1 MVPVTSDRPD
11 PTPGQAQEHDPEQ
24 DTEQD
29 PGEDTQPYRT
39 SLPPGSSTP
48 PPPRPGAV
56 RRSLSGAARGARA
69 AGRGAKAAG
78 RGARVAGRG
87 AGTAG
92 QYAVSQARRAARAEG
107 AGDSGLSRLI
117 ELHAFNAAG
126 DAAVAISLAG
136 TLFFQVPTG
145 EARGQVALFLGL
157 TMLPFAIV
165 APLIGPFL
173 DRFSHG
179 RRWAVGA
186 TMATRAFL
194 CWVLATAVITESAWL
209 FPAALGVLVASKAY
223 GVTRAAA
230 VPRLLPPGLTLV
242 KANARVSLAGV
253 VGAAVS
259 APLAI
264 LASTFGPEWSL
275 RYAFVVFVLATIWA
289 IRLPDKVD
297 ASQGEGELVLTGSTE
312 VTPGSRRPKTRIPAA
327 VAFALRANCG
337 PRWLSGFLTMFMAF
351 LLRDNPIGDWKP
363 EVLLGLVIGAAGVG
377 NTLGIAIGSVLRK
390 LNPAATVVLALLA
403 DAVVVV
409 IASLFYGLLALA
421 LLGLTAGLAQALAK
435 LSLDSTIQRDVPSR
449 IQASAFARSDTTLQL
464 AWVIGGFV
472 GIAMPLNPQLGLGVA
487 AGVLGAWATFV
498 LVTRPARMRPAASAA
513 AESRT

>member
-1 MVPVTSDRPD
+1 
-11 PTPGQAQEHDPEQ
+11 
-24 DTEQD
+24 
-29 PGEDTQPYRT
+29 
-39 SLPPGSSTP
+39 
-48 PPPRPGAV
+48 
-56 RRSLSGAARGARA
+56 
-69 AGRGAKAAG
+69 
-78 RGARVAGRG
+78 VAGRG

-92 QYAVSQARRAARAEG
+92 HYAVSQARRAARAEG

-179 RRWAVGA
+179 RRWAVGS
-186 TMATRAFL
+186 TMAIRCFL
-194 CWVLATAVITESAWL
+194 CWVLATAVITESGWL
-209 FPAALGVLVASKAY
+209 FPAALGCLVASKAY

-230 VPRLLPPGLTLV
+230 VPRLLPPDLTLV

-253 VGAAVS
+253 VGAGIS

-275 RYAFVVFVLATIWA
+275 RYGFLVFVLATIWA
-289 IRLPDKVD
+289 IRLPEKVD
-297 ASQGEGELVLTGSTE
+297 ASQGEGELVLTGPTTTATTDPAGSTGARTSA
-312 VTPGSRRPKTRIPAA
+312 VAGRGKVRRPRTRIPSA

-363 EVLLGLVIGAAGVG
+363 EVLLGLVIGAAGLG
-377 NTLGIAIGSVLRK
+377 NTLGIAIGSLLQR
-390 LNPAATVVLALLA
+390 LNPALTVVIALVA
-403 DAVVVV
+403 DAVVAVV
-409 IASLFYGLLALA
+409 AALFYGLPTLV
-421 LLGLTAGLAQALAK
+421 LLGLTAGLAQSLAK

-472 GIAMPLNPQLGLGVA
+472 GIAMPLMPQLGLGI
-487 AGVLGAWATFV
+487 AGGLLAAWATFV
-498 LVTRPARMRPAASAA
+498 LVSRPPGAGASA
-513 AESRT
+513 RT

>member
-1 MVPVTSDRPD
+1 MTDDRPQTSPGPAPGTGPGTPTD
-11 PTPGQAQEHDPEQ
+11 AGGDARPTPGSSAPR
-24 DTEQD
+24 DT
-29 PGEDTQPYRT
+29 
-39 SLPPGSSTP
+39 
-48 PPPRPGAV
+48 AV
-56 RRSLSGAARGARA
+56 RRGLSGA
-69 AGRGAKAAG
+69 GRGVRAAG

-87 AGTAG
+87 AGSAG
-92 QYAVSQARRAARAEG
+92 HYAVSQARRATRAEG

-186 TMATRAFL
+186 TMATRSFL
-194 CWVLATAVITESAWL
+194 CWVLATAVMTESDWL
-209 FPAALGVLVASKAY
+209 FPAALGCLVASKAY

-230 VPRLLPPGLTLV
+230 VPRLLPPTLTLV
-242 KANARVSLAGV
+242 KANARVSLAGI
-253 VGAAVS
+253 VGVAIS

-289 IRLPDKVD
+289 IRLPERVD
-297 ASQGEGELVLTGSTE
+297 SSQGEGELVLTGPT
-312 VTPGSRRPKTRIPAA
+312 TAAQPGPTKTGRRPRTRIPSA

-351 LLRDNPIGDWKP
+351 LLRDNPIGDWEP
-363 EVLLGLVIGAAGVG
+363 EVLLAMVIGAAGLG
-377 NTLGIAIGSVLRK
+377 NTLGIAIGSMLRN
-390 LNPAATVVLALLA
+390 LSPALTVALALVA
-403 DAVVVV
+403 DAVMTVV
-409 IASLFYGLLALA
+409 AALFYGLIPLI
-421 LLGLTAGLAQALAK
+421 LLGLTAGLAQSLAK
-435 LSLDSTIQRDVPSR
+435 LSLDSTIQRDVPGR

-472 GIAMPLNPQLGLGVA
+472 GIAMPLIPQLGLGIA
-487 AGVLGAWATFV
+487 GGVLALWAAFV
-498 LVTRPARMRPAASAA
+498 LLGRPRRIGSSPGGA
-513 AESRT
+513 

>member
-1 MVPVTSDRPD
+1 MVPVTSDRPE
-11 PTPGQAQEHDPEQ
+11 PAPGQQTGQ
-24 DTEQD
+24 QT
-29 PGEDTQPYRT
+29 GT
-39 SLPPGSSTP
+39 SA
-48 PPPRPGAV
+48 PPRSGPV
-56 RRSLSGAARGARA
+56 RRLLSGATRGVR
-69 AGRGAKAAG
+69 AAG

-92 QYAVSQARRAARAEG
+92 HFAVSQARRAARAEG

-179 RRWAVGA
+179 RRWAIGA
-186 TMATRAFL
+186 TMAIRCFL
-194 CWVLATAVITESAWL
+194 CWVLATAVVTESGWL
-209 FPAALGVLVASKAY
+209 FPAALGCLVASKAY

-230 VPRLLPPGLTLV
+230 IPRLLPPDLTLV

-253 VGAAVS
+253 VGAGIS
-259 APLAI
+259 APLAF

-275 RYAFVVFVLATIWA
+275 RYGFLIFVLATIWA
-289 IRLPDKVD
+289 IRLPEKVD
-297 ASQGEGELVLTGSTE
+297 SSHGEGELVLTGSTDQA
-312 VTPGSRRPKTRIPAA
+312 GKGRRPRTRIPPA

-351 LLRDNPIGDWKP
+351 LLRDNPIGEWKP
-363 EVLLGLVIGAAGVG
+363 ELLLALVIGAAGFG
-377 NTLGIAIGSVLRK
+377 NTLGIAIGSLLRR
-390 LNPAATVVLALLA
+390 LNPSVTVVLALLA
-403 DAVVVV
+403 DAAVV
-409 IASLFYGLLALA
+409 IVAALFYGLVSLV

-435 LSLDSTIQRDVPSR
+435 LSLDSTIQRDVPGR

-472 GIAMPLNPQLGLGVA
+472 GIAMPLMPRLGLGVA
-487 AGVLGAWATFV
+487 AGVLGLWATFV
-498 LVTRPARMRPAASAA
+498 LLTRPRRTPTPAARA
-513 AESRT
+513 